1 MFGFAQTQPHD
12 KKGGIDL
19 RTENLKN
26 GRIALVTDDCTFGA
40 DAVLLASFSAPF
52 ARGRSCD
59 LGTGSGIIPLLWELP
74 NGAAVDAVD
83 CCETAVAVAR
93 AAVQQN
99 ELGGC
104 ITVWH
109 QDWKNLEL
117 PRGTY
122 DCVVCN
128 PPYFAK
134 NSGKVSASP
143 ARRLARHEGENT
155 LSDVVAAASALLKRG
170 AHFCFCHR
178 PERLADVLFALREH
192 GLEPK
197 RLRWVHAKSDS
208 APFLFLCDAVKGGKP
223 SLSVLPPLFIEECE
237 PLCPAP

>member
-1 MFGFAQTQPHD
+1 M
-12 KKGGIDL
+12 
-19 RTENLKN
+19 RTERLNN
-26 GRIALVTDDCTFGA
+26 GRTVFCDNDCTFGA
-40 DAVLLASFSAPF
+40 DAVLLSAFSAPYTH
-52 ARGRSCD
+52 GRSCD
-59 LGTGSGIIPLLWELP
+59 LGTGCGIIPLLWELP
-74 NGAAVDAVD
+74 PTAAVDAVD
-83 CCETAVAVAR
+83 CQESAVMLAR

-99 ELGGC
+99 GLSGQ
-104 ITVWH
+104 ITIWH

-117 PRGTY
+117 PRGAY

-128 PPYFAK
+128 PPYFAQ

-155 LSDVVAAASALLKRG
+155 LSDVVGAASALLKAG

-178 PERLADVLFALREH
+178 PERLCDVLVALRKK

-197 RLRWVHAKSDS
+197 RLQWVHARRDT